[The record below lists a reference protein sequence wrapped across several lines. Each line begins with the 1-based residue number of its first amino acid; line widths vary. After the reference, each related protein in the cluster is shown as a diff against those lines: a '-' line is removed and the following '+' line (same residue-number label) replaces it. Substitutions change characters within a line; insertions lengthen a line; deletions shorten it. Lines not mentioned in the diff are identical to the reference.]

1 MNEAARA
8 NKAKVASATKADE
21 RVPRK
26 RTRRGSD
33 GGAPKKNFLPQTL
46 VMRQS
51 DREIMILAAVA
62 SLLAVVA
69 EVAIAF

>member
-1 MNEAARA
+1 MWYRL
-8 NKAKVASATKADE
+8 KLVIYT
-21 RVPRK
+21 
-26 RTRRGSD
+26 
-33 GGAPKKNFLPQTL
+33 QI

-51 DREIMILAAVA
+51 DREIIILAAVA

>member
-1 MNEAARA
+1 MGYRLEL
-8 NKAKVASATKADE
+8 VIYT
-21 RVPRK
+21 
-26 RTRRGSD
+26 
-33 GGAPKKNFLPQTL
+33 QI

-51 DREIMILAAVA
+51 DREIIILAAVA

>member
-1 MNEAARA
+1 MWCRLGL
-8 NKAKVASATKADE
+8 VIYT
-21 RVPRK
+21 
-26 RTRRGSD
+26 
-33 GGAPKKNFLPQTL
+33 QI

-51 DREIMILAAVA
+51 DREIIILAAVA

>member
-1 MNEAARA
+1 MWYRLRL
-8 NKAKVASATKADE
+8 VIYT
-21 RVPRK
+21 
-26 RTRRGSD
+26 
-33 GGAPKKNFLPQTL
+33 QI

-51 DREIMILAAVA
+51 DREIIILAAVA

>member
-1 MNEAARA
+1 MWYRL
-8 NKAKVASATKADE
+8 KLVIYT
-21 RVPRK
+21 
-26 RTRRGSD
+26 
-33 GGAPKKNFLPQTL
+33 QI

>member
-1 MNEAARA
+1 MWYRLGL
-8 NKAKVASATKADE
+8 VIYT
-21 RVPRK
+21 
-26 RTRRGSD
+26 
-33 GGAPKKNFLPQTL
+33 QI

-51 DREIMILAAVA
+51 DREIMILAALA

>member
-1 MNEAARA
+1 MWYRLGL
-8 NKAKVASATKADE
+8 VIYT
-21 RVPRK
+21 
-26 RTRRGSD
+26 
-33 GGAPKKNFLPQTL
+33 QI

-51 DREIMILAAVA
+51 DQEIIILAAVA

>member
-1 MNEAARA
+1 
-8 NKAKVASATKADE
+8 
-21 RVPRK
+21 
-26 RTRRGSD
+26 
-33 GGAPKKNFLPQTL
+33 LPQTL

>member
-1 MNEAARA
+1 MWYRLGL
-8 NKAKVASATKADE
+8 VIYT
-21 RVPRK
+21 
-26 RTRRGSD
+26 
-33 GGAPKKNFLPQTL
+33 QI

-51 DREIMILAAVA
+51 DREIIILAAVA

>member
-1 MNEAARA
+1 MWYGLGL
-8 NKAKVASATKADE
+8 VIYT
-21 RVPRK
+21 
-26 RTRRGSD
+26 
-33 GGAPKKNFLPQTL
+33 QI

-51 DREIMILAAVA
+51 DREIIILAAVA

>member
-1 MNEAARA
+1 
-8 NKAKVASATKADE
+8 
-21 RVPRK
+21 
-26 RTRRGSD
+26 
-33 GGAPKKNFLPQTL
+33 
-46 VMRQS
+46 MRQS

>member
-1 MNEAARA
+1 MWYRLE
-8 NKAKVASATKADE
+8 
-21 RVPRK
+21 
-26 RTRRGSD
+26 
-33 GGAPKKNFLPQTL
+33 L
-46 VMRQS
+46 VIYTQIAMRQS

>member
-1 MNEAARA
+1 MWYRLGL
-8 NKAKVASATKADE
+8 VIYT
-21 RVPRK
+21 
-26 RTRRGSD
+26 
-33 GGAPKKNFLPQTL
+33 QI

>member
-1 MNEAARA
+1 
-8 NKAKVASATKADE
+8 VLVIYT
-21 RVPRK
+21 
-26 RTRRGSD
+26 
-33 GGAPKKNFLPQTL
+33 QTT
-46 VMRQS
+46 MKQA

>member
-1 MNEAARA
+1 LLVKTFRVFVNQ
-8 NKAKVASATKADE
+8 KVPDMG
-21 RVPRK
+21 V
-26 RTRRGSD
+26 
-33 GGAPKKNFLPQTL
+33 TL

>member
-1 MNEAARA
+1 MWYRL
-8 NKAKVASATKADE
+8 
-21 RVPRK
+21 
-26 RTRRGSD
+26 G
-33 GGAPKKNFLPQTL
+33 L
-46 VMRQS
+46 VIYTQIAMGRS